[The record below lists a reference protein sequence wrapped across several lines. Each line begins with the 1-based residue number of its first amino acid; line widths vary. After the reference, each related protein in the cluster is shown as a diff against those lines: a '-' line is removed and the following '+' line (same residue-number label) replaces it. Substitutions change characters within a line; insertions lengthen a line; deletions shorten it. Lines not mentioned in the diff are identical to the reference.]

1 MQAIRGVVGVSMG
14 KRSGLRCIVLATAG
28 IGLIAA
34 PVAQA
39 TAQGLP
45 DQPGVAQAGTAAFDI
60 PAQDLNAALL
70 SFASRAGVQIFY
82 DVQKVRG
89 LRSTSV
95 TGTFTPQQALTQL
108 LLGTGITFRFTA
120 ANSVSLDSAAGA
132 TPGATQLDPV
142 QVQGAFPVPPQAM
155 IDNLPPPYAGGQV
168 ATGGQLGLLG
178 NRGVMDTPFNQTSY
192 TVKKAQDQQA
202 KTIRDVLIDDPSVRF
217 HFPEGSPGV
226 DAMRIRGFA
235 TANGANIAYGG
246 LYGMLPWNSIMAE
259 MAERIEV
266 LKGPSA
272 MLNGMTPQGIIG
284 GTINVVPKRA
294 TDEPLTQATANYA
307 SGSQFGGHVDVGRRF
322 GPDKQFGVRAN
333 GVFRAGETAVGGN
346 SDQRGLA
353 VLGLDF
359 RGERV
364 RLSADLG
371 FQSQYIG
378 GVISYIGIAN
388 AVPLP
393 YAPNAR
399 TNQGQPWGYLN
410 RQDLFAVIRG
420 EVDIAENVTAYAAIG
435 AHDNRNLG
443 LFSSTVTIN
452 NFQGAATALA
462 PINYS
467 QYQSYFTADAG
478 VRARATTG
486 PIAHELA
493 VTASTYWNEAGSV
506 SVAGAGFATNIYNPS
521 VTARPYIPTPQANK
535 TSTQNL
541 QSIAIADTLS
551 AAEKRVQLTVG
562 GRLQQ
567 VTSANFNAVSG
578 AQTAS
583 YSASAFTPSVA
594 LVVRPFWENVTF
606 YANYIQGL
614 QQGTTVPVQFSNA
627 GEVFPPYKST
637 QYEAG
642 IKVDWGKLTTTASVF
657 QISQPSILTNVATNT
672 QFLGGEQVNQ
682 GLELNFFGELSEGV
696 RVLGGA
702 MFLNAVLAKTAG
714 GLTNG
719 WIAPFSPGAQFN
731 LGGEWDLP
739 FAKGLTLSSRVVYT
753 GTQYIDTTF
762 PRRTMPEWVRFDLG
776 ARYAFGNPGAKGK
789 LLVARF
795 NVENVLDT
803 NYWAGGFDATTMNLG
818 APRIFRLALTA
829 DF

>member
-1 MQAIRGVVGVSMG
+1 MQKIGAAPGPTVMVALLAIMPAGLMTVSPSVAVAQSSTGLLTVVAQAQEQKSFNIEPQSLQGALIQFGQQSGRQIAVEGAAIRGLTTPGVQGTMSVEQALG
-14 KRSGLRCIVLATAG
+14 QLLSGSGLTFSFPSSTTIALHRPG
-28 IGLIAA
+28 QGAA
-34 PVAQA
+34 P
-39 TAQGLP
+39 
-45 DQPGVAQAGTAAFDI
+45 
-60 PAQDLNAALL
+60 
-70 SFASRAGVQIFY
+70 
-82 DVQKVRG
+82 
-89 LRSTSV
+89 
-95 TGTFTPQQALTQL
+95 
-108 LLGTGITFRFTA
+108 
-120 ANSVSLDSAAGA
+120 GA
-132 TPGATQLDPV
+132 IQLDPV
-142 QVQGAFPVPPQAM
+142 QVQAYPVPPQAM

-178 NRGVMDTPFNQTSY
+178 NRPIMDTPFNQTSY
-192 TVKKAQDQQA
+192 TSKKAQDQQA

-294 TDEPLTQATANYA
+294 PDEPLTQATANYA
-307 SGSQFGGHVDVGRRF
+307 SSSQFGGHIDVGRRF
-322 GPDKQFGVRAN
+322 GPENQFGVRAN
-333 GVFRAGETAVGGN
+333 GVFRAGATAVGGN
-346 SDQRGLA
+346 SDKRGLA

-399 TNQGQPWGYLN
+399 TNQGQPWGYLD
-410 RQDLFAVIRG
+410 RQDIFGVVRG
-420 EVDIAENVTAYAAIG
+420 EVDLTENVTAYAAVG

-443 LFSSTVTIN
+443 LFSSTVTIS

-467 QYQSYFTADAG
+467 QYQSYFMADAG
-478 VRARATTG
+478 LRARATTG

-493 VTASTYWNEAGSV
+493 LTASTYWNEAGSV
-506 SVAGAGFATNIYNPS
+506 SVNGAGFATNIYNPT

-551 AAEKRVQLTVG
+551 AADKRVQLTVG
-562 GRLQQ
+562 ARLQQ

-578 AQTAS
+578 TQTTS
-583 YSASAFTPSVA
+583 YGASALTPSVA
-594 LVVRPFWENVTF
+594 LVVKPFWENVTF

-614 QQGTTVPVQFSNA
+614 QQGTTVPIQFSNA

-642 IKVDWGKLTTTASVF
+642 IKIDWGKLTTTASVF
-657 QISQPSILTNVATNT
+657 QISQPSILTNVATNS

-696 RVLGGA
+696 RALGGA

-714 GLTNG
+714 GATNG

-739 FAKGLTLSSRVVYT
+739 FAKGLTLSSRVTYT
-753 GTQYIDTTF
+753 SAQYIDTTF
-762 PRRTMPEWVRFDLG
+762 PRRTMPEWVRFDVG
-776 ARYAFGNPGAKGK
+776 ARYAFENPGAKGK

-795 NVENVLDT
+795 NVENVLDA

-818 APRIFRLALTA
+818 APRVFRLALTA